1 MDALDPDLLA
11 RARSTMERVAAL
23 ERDLDV
29 AKADVRHAVRR
40 LQLAGG
46 SVRTIGKALGMSHQR
61 VQQLVESV
69 DDGKGWKRRGR
80 STGPMICTF
89 CGRPDQEVAK
99 LIAGPSV
106 YVCDACVTA
115 AREVADGRTPSGW
128 TSSTKACSFC
138 GTRHTPR
145 SSHGEAR
152 ICRDCLAL
160 CEEILTN
167 DRSGASSD

>member
-1 MDALDPDLLA
+1 MDTLDPDLLA
-11 RARSTMERVAAL
+11 HARSTLERVAAL

-80 STGPMICTF
+80 ATGPMICTF

-99 LIAGPSV
+99 LIAGPNV
-106 YVCDACVTA
+106 YICDACVAA
-115 AREVADGRTPSGW
+115 AREVADSGSSAGW

-138 GTRHTPR
+138 GTRNAPR
-145 SSHGEAR
+145 SSRGEPR

-160 CEEILTN
+160 CEEILTK